1 MIKKV
6 IPYSLI
12 IVSFSLFGGVNA
24 QSELKF
30 DYNQVD
36 DTSKVKFNL
45 GQFLNFN
52 DTLFN
57 IKFRTLPNSA
67 LNYKRFTL
75 VSDHNENL
83 IQYKINSS
91 IQQYF
96 DEFIAPGTYS
106 GLNNQYEA
114 ILTGLQQTKSSDL
127 NGELIE
133 YVNSLQKK
141 EIFYSVWRANV
152 VHIQNEE
159 ELINNITETTQ
170 EMINQGFNN
179 LSEDLLPF
187 ITMLMLEQK
196 KYHYDNERVISTK
209 PGAKGIINSVQILNA

>member
-45 GQFLNFN
+45 GQFLTFT

-57 IKFRTLPNSA
+57 IKFRTRPNTA

-75 VSDHNENL
+75 ESDQNENL
-83 IQYKINSS
+83 IHSKKNIS
-91 IQQYF
+91 IQQSI
-96 DEFIAPGTYS
+96 DESIATGTNS
-106 GLNNQYEA
+106 G
-114 ILTGLQQTKSSDL
+114 
-127 NGELIE
+127 
-133 YVNSLQKK
+133 
-141 EIFYSVWRANV
+141 
-152 VHIQNEE
+152 
-159 ELINNITETTQ
+159 
-170 EMINQGFNN
+170 
-179 LSEDLLPF
+179 
-187 ITMLMLEQK
+187 
-196 KYHYDNERVISTK
+196 
-209 PGAKGIINSVQILNA
+209 